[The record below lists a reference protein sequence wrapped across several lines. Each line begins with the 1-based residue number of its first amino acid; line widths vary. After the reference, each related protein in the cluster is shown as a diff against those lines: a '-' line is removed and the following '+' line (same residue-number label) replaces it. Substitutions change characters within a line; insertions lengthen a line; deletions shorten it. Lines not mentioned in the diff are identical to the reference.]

1 MKQPQITIIAT
12 GSEITAGRS
21 IDTNSGWIANR
32 LFEEGWKVRNFIAL
46 PDNPKT
52 ILEELLLLKRKAEN
66 DPDNPILAIMTGGLG
81 STEDDYTLQTVLDLQ
96 NKEREVVEKA
106 RIKLQKLIESRGRSY
121 TEILPAML
129 RQVYVPSGS
138 YTLDNSAGIA
148 VGFAEEIAP
157 SSFLVCMPGVPAE
170 MKEMFNR
177 RLLPFLKRNYGI
189 ENLKQTTRWI
199 WSIGESLFQEE
210 FMKNQKDLLSS
221 GMDWGVTAQKGFIK
235 TIFNAKDESLLNE
248 VVSRIQNFYKEL
260 CTEDVFTEVHE
271 SLSLSRKSLAVAESC
286 TGGLLGAKITD
297 IKGSSAYFLG
307 GVITYSNDQKVGL
320 LGVGGDTIAKFGA
333 VSRETCSEMADGLS
347 DKTNAD
353 YSLSITG
360 IAGPD
365 GGTEEKPVGLVWI
378 GRKKKGKPTETF
390 RYLFP
395 GNRETIRENAANTA
409 LYLLHQILPEREI
422 K

>member
-52 ILEELLLLKRKAEN
+52 ILEELMHLKRKAEN
-66 DPDNPILAIMTGGLG
+66 DPDNPVLAIMTGGLG

-96 NKEREVVEKA
+96 NKEKEVVEKA
-106 RIKLQKLIESRGRSY
+106 RIKLQRFFESRGKSY
-121 TEILPAML
+121 SDILPAML

-157 SSFLVCMPGVPAE
+157 SSFLVCMPGVPSE

-189 ENLKQTTRWI
+189 ENLKQATRWV

-210 FMKNQKDLLSS
+210 FMKNQKDLLSA
-221 GMDWGVTAQKGFIK
+221 GMDWGVTAQKGYIK
-235 TIFNAKDESLLNE
+235 AIFNASDESLLNE
-248 VVSRIQNFYKEL
+248 VVLRIRNFYKEL

-271 SLSLSRKSLAVAESC
+271 SLSLSGKSLAVAESC

-307 GVITYSNDQKVGL
+307 GAITYSNDQKVSL
-320 LGVGGDTIAKFGA
+320 LGVSEDTIAKYGA
-333 VSRETCSEMADGLS
+333 VSTETCSEMADGLS
-347 DKTNAD
+347 DRTNAD

-365 GGTEEKPVGLVWI
+365 GGTDEKPVGLVWI
-378 GRKKKGKPTETF
+378 GRKEKGKPSETF

-409 LYLLHQILPEREI
+409 LFLLHQILPERKI